1 MKNADVRVYEEPL
14 SDRKFSW
21 DCQQDLTWEQFERYC
36 DDRFG
41 LDEVGVSDLRWELE
55 IGWAKF
61 LLGRVTE
68 CIAEEPVLIL
78 GEPQHEV
85 HVHLAIC
92 ECSDCAV
99 QEDIPSLMALDS

>member
-1 MKNADVRVYEEPL
+1 MKATNVRVYEAPGA
-14 SDRKFSW
+14 DCQFSW
-21 DCQQDLTWEQFERYC
+21 DYQKDLTWGEFQAYC
-36 DDRFG
+36 SEWFG

-61 LLGRVTE
+61 LLGRLTDFPR
-68 CIAEEPVLIL
+68 EEPVEVL

-92 ECSDCAV
+92 ECSECAV
-99 QEDIPSLMALDS
+99 QEDIPSLMALYS